1 MAAVNVHSTNASDN
15 NLSRHDMLSWI
26 NDTLHTNYTKIEEL
40 CSGAAYCQLMDLLFP
55 GSVMLKKIKFNTK
68 LEHEFIQ
75 NFKSLQACFQK
86 MGVDKIV
93 PVERLVKGK
102 FQDNFEFV
110 QWFKRFFDANYSGQ
124 SYDPVLAR
132 GSGSGEQLSA
142 PKAAPAKA
150 PAAKPS
156 VTRTAPPPSQKLSA
170 VKQPSKASP
179 LPSVAKKS
187 SGVVANHAG
196 GDNHLVDELRCQID
210 QLNLDKEGLEKERDF
225 YFNKL
230 REIEV
235 ICQDNEGASHVK
247 EVMDVLYATEEGF
260 APPEDG
266 AELDPE
272 QEEY

>member
-40 CSGAAYCQLMDLLFP
+40 CSGAAYCQFMDLLFP
-55 GSVMLKKIKFNTK
+55 GSVALKKIKFNTK

-86 MGVDKIV
+86 LGVDKIV

-110 QWFKRFFDANYSGQ
+110 QWFKRFFDANYAGQ
-124 SYDPVLAR
+124 NYDPVLAR

-142 PKAAPAKA
+142 PKSMQVKA

-156 VTRTAPPPSQKLSA
+156 VTRTAQPPAQK
-170 VKQPSKASP
+170 
-179 LPSVAKKS
+179 
-187 SGVVANHAG
+187 
-196 GDNHLVDELRCQID
+196 
-210 QLNLDKEGLEKERDF
+210 
-225 YFNKL
+225 
-230 REIEV
+230 
-235 ICQDNEGASHVK
+235 
-247 EVMDVLYATEEGF
+247 
-260 APPEDG
+260 
-266 AELDPE
+266 
-272 QEEY
+272 